1 MKHTRYI
8 PDYFFV
14 SRFFIKILYKNVS
27 RETLYSQMSFRSQKM
42 FHVKQ
47 LYIDID
53 FAESIS
59 TYSSSAE
66 LAYVTLLAEAVVWT
80 RIRSGSVVVPAV

>member
-8 PDYFFV
+8 PDCFFV

-42 FHVKQ
+42 FDVKQ

-53 FAESIS
+53 FTESIS
-59 TYSSSAE
+59 TY
-66 LAYVTLLAEAVVWT
+66 
-80 RIRSGSVVVPAV
+80 RFIRLNILSLSIQDDRFP